1 MKTKILFIFAIAS
14 ILFSSCGL
22 FKKADKTPEVKK
34 QDTLTV
40 KMVSNEPGGLNLI
53 PQRIKDSTQFYLSS
67 SIELFAVDTGYDVK
81 VEGVINVYARPEM
94 YRNFKA
100 GKPGLAKDLSG
111 IQPDYILD
119 VLFDTLKS
127 DHDKFLNFESDD
139 NKGYRFIDDYGDAS
153 DSIIFYDGREFRYR
167 FDTLPYLIVK
177 PNFHS
182 APIDRKEASGV
193 LFGQSTESPTSISV
207 LSIDTT
213 ARKDSLAKKNLT
225 PPTIG
230 GLPSRNSASK
240 DTITSLNIS
249 FTPGKL
255 NAQGAR
261 EGMVS
266 WDKNL
271 VGATYKLVV
280 YYEQQ
285 SLSQADNITGSASP
299 IILTPGFTYTLEVI
313 GKDATGK
320 IFAQGKKSITL

>member
-1 MKTKILFIFAIAS
+1 MKTRILFIFALTGIF
-14 ILFSSCGL
+14 FSSCGWL
-22 FKKADKTPEVKK
+22 KKADKTPEVKK

-111 IQPDYILD
+111 TQPDYILD

-139 NKGYRFIDDYGDAS
+139 KGYRFIDDYGDAS
-153 DSIIFYDGREFRYR
+153 DSIIYYDGREFRYR

-182 APIDRKEASGV
+182 APVDRKEASGV
-193 LFGQSTESPTSISV
+193 LFGQSTEPSASAPLASPN
-207 LSIDTT
+207 TT
-213 ARKDSLAKKNLT
+213 VKKDSVTKTN
-225 PPTIG
+225 PTVSGKG
-230 GLPSRNSASK
+230 GLPSRNGSVST
-240 DTITSLNIS
+240 DTVALNIT

-255 NAQGAR
+255 NAQGGR
-261 EGMVS
+261 EGIVS
-266 WDKNL
+266 WDKKL
-271 VGATYKLVV
+271 IGATYKLIV
-280 YYEQQ
+280 YYEQEN
-285 SLSQADNITGSASP
+285 LSQADNITGSASP
-299 IILTPGFTYTLEVI
+299 IILTPGFTYTLKVI

-320 IFAQGKKSITL
+320 IIAQGKKSITL